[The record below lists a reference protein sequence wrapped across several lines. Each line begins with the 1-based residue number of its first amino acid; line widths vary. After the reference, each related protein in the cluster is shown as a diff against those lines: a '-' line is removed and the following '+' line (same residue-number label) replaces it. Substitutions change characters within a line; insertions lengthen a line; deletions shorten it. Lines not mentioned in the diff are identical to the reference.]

1 MEQNSQQTTQ
11 TLTVSESAQ
20 ENFKDF
26 LHTLVDNFQ
35 NGIFLTEDL
44 QLIPRDKCAEV
55 HIPLK
60 NQAMMEDFVETLASR
75 VGTNILYAISL
86 ENEKRLKVIAYSMP
100 YSNEMY
106 VISIDSRQYGVIDEI
121 VVAFYDSMDDMFQDL
136 RHDYLAGQ
144 YMLEEPGAYK
154 LEAENYITFC
164 SHFM

>member
-1 MEQNSQQTTQ
+1 
-11 TLTVSESAQ
+11 
-20 ENFKDF
+20 
-26 LHTLVDNFQ
+26 
-35 NGIFLTEDL
+35 
-44 QLIPRDKCAEV
+44 
-55 HIPLK
+55 
-60 NQAMMEDFVETLASR
+60 MEDFVETLASR

-106 VISIDSRQYGVIDEI
+106 VISIDSHQYGVIDEI

>member
-1 MEQNSQQTTQ
+1 MEQISQNPSR

-26 LHTLVDNFQ
+26 LQTLENNFQ
-35 NGIFLTEDL
+35 NGVFQTEGL
-44 QLIPRDKCAEV
+44 QLTPRDKCAEV
-55 HIPLK
+55 HIPLS
-60 NQAMMEDFVETLASR
+60 NQAMMEDFVETLAGR
-75 VGTNILYAISL
+75 VGTYILYAVSL
-86 ENEKRLKVIAYSMP
+86 ENDKKLKVIAYSMP

-106 VISIDSRQYGVIDEI
+106 VISIESHQYGVIDEI

-154 LEAENYITFC
+154 FEAEDYITFC